1 MPHPSRREEL
11 LHAVDQA
18 ALSVAKLQHQ
28 HLLLDDQSTDF
39 WSDSD
44 SDTDSLSSTSLGY
57 NDEDIDMFSSP
68 LSMGSTLSPH
78 FSGLS
83 DLSSDDSQTHYT
95 QFAAGYDRLQG
106 AITALRDEVERAR
119 ILHRPNE
126 PPPRA
131 PQLHMLVHHEEHR
144 PHLFRQKLRV
154 NADIFDDILDQ
165 ISDHHIFHNQS
176 TNPQLP
182 IAIQLAIFLNRAGH
196 YGNAI
201 SLEDVAQWAGV
212 SVGSVVNC
220 THRVMIALLEE
231 HDRFISFPAANSED
245 AELARQFAESRTCP
259 EWRGGFL
266 AIDGSTID
274 LFAKPAYFGETFYD
288 RKSKYS
294 LGCQVRYISLF
305 S

>member
-18 ALSVAKLQHQ
+18 ALSVARLQHQ
-28 HLLLDDQSTDF
+28 HLLLDNQST
-39 WSDSD
+39 DSD
-44 SDTDSLSSTSLGY
+44 SDTDCTSLRGY
-57 NDEDIDMFSSP
+57 DEDINMIPSP
-68 LSMGSTLSPH
+68 LSMESTLSPH
-78 FSGLS
+78 LS
-83 DLSSDDSQTHYT
+83 TISELSSDDSQTHHYP
-95 QFAAGYDRLQG
+95 QFAAHYDRLRD

-119 ILHRPNE
+119 VLHRPDE

-154 NADIFDDILDQ
+154 NPDIFDDILDQ
-165 ISDHHIFHNQS
+165 ISDHHIFRSQS
-176 TNPQLP
+176 NNPQLP

-245 AELARQFAESRTCP
+245 AELAQQFAESRTCP
-259 EWRGGFL
+259 EWRHGFL
-266 AIDGSTID
+266 VIDGSTID
-274 LFAKPAYFGETFYD
+274 LATKPAYFGETFYD

-305 S
+305 FFEQK